1 VPPPPY
7 KPLLIRWKE
16 LYEMFGGQSPLKA
29 FKRDFPADLL
39 AARTCYPDAKIEE
52 HPEGYFFKASL
63 PPIPKTQI
71 LIPRRE

>member
-1 VPPPPY
+1 
-7 KPLLIRWKE
+7 
-16 LYEMFGGQSPLKA
+16 MFGGQSPRKA

-52 HPEGYFFKASL
+52 HPEGYLFKRSL

-71 LIPRRE
+71 LIPR